1 MNGRTERPAGQ
12 DTFTLRGLGLLGA
25 AVAASGI
32 LLVLLIDGVR
42 AAGAVVT
49 LLGVATLIVARYV
62 AGAGALDSGRR
73 EDVRLLR
80 TRTPGMGEWRRN
92 VRTATGPDGA
102 LYYRAVLRPEL
113 RRLYAAALAEH
124 HHVSLDQQPRRAA
137 DLIGAD
143 LWPWLGS
150 ETPRT
155 GPDGGIPVDVLRRL
169 VDRLEHLGR
178 AHTRTPGTH
187 KEEAT

>member
-1 MNGRTERPAGQ
+1 MRHTA
-12 DTFTLRGLGLLGA
+12 FTLRGLGLLGTE
-25 AVAASGI
+25 VAASGV
-32 LLVLLIDGVR
+32 LLVLLLDGGR

-49 LLGVATLIVARYV
+49 LLAVATLIVARYV
-62 AGAGALDSGRR
+62 AGTGALDSGRR
-73 EDVRLLR
+73 GDVRLLR

-137 DLIGAD
+137 DLIGPD
-143 LWPWLGS
+143 LWPWLGPQ
-150 ETPRT
+150 TPRT

-169 VDRLEHLGR
+169 VDRLEDLGSPR
-178 AHTRTPGTH
+178 TRTPGTH

>member
-1 MNGRTERPAGQ
+1 MNVRTERPAGQ
-12 DTFTLRGLGLLGA
+12 DTLTLRRLGLLGA
-25 AVAASGI
+25 AVAVSGV
-32 LLVLLIDGVR
+32 LLVLLLDGAR

-49 LLGVATLIVARYV
+49 LLAVATLAVARYV

-73 EDVRLLR
+73 GDVRLLR

-124 HHVSLDQQPRRAA
+124 HHVSLDQQPGRAA
-137 DLIGAD
+137 DLIGPD
-143 LWPWLGS
+143 LWPWLGP

-155 GPDGGIPVDVLRRL
+155 GPDGGIPVDVLHRL
-169 VDRLEHLGR
+169 VDRLEHLGSPR
-178 AHTRTPGTH
+178 TRTPGTH